1 MLRRIPKK
9 ALIGIGAG
17 LAAIVVAVIV
27 IAVATSNKKEAYRT
41 IKVYDLIG
49 TATVN
54 RGGNTDIN
62 AYVDMRLQ
70 SADTVKTGADSY
82 AQLKLDEDKYILL
95 EPNTEINLVATGDK
109 KDSKTQ
115 IYLKQG
121 AIVNAIENE
130 LCQ

>member
-9 ALIGIGAG
+9 ALIGMGAG

-109 KDSKTQ
+109 
-115 IYLKQG
+115 
-121 AIVNAIENE
+121 
-130 LCQ
+130 